1 MTDRPVPPLAC
12 NLAAMDAAQRAR
24 YQSLVRELDTARL
37 EVRELADGYA
47 LRFES
52 DPAHYRALEEFITL
66 EHLCCPFLTLTMEI
80 AADDGPLW
88 LRLTGREG
96 VKEFLRL
103 EFELQ
108 AT

>member
-1 MTDRPVPPLAC
+1 MTERSELPFVC

-24 YQSLVRELDTARL
+24 HQALVRELDAARL

-52 DPAHYRALEEFITL
+52 DPAHCRAVAELITL
-66 EHLCCPFLTLTMEI
+66 EHLCCPFLTLSMEI
-80 AADDGPLW
+80 AGDDGPLW
-88 LRLTGREG
+88 LRLTGRAG

-103 EFELQ
+103 EFELPD
-108 AT
+108 T